1 MKKVIIY
8 GLAISFLLAGGISF
22 FASSSP
28 DGLERVAED
37 KGFLSAGEGKEIFKA
52 PLPDYSAKFIE
63 NTFLSN
69 AFAGIAGTL
78 LVFSVIFAAGKILI
92 KRK

>member
-8 GLAISFLLAGGISF
+8 GLAISILLAGGISF

-28 DGLERVAED
+28 DGLEKVAEE
-37 KGFLSAGEGKEIFKA
+37 KGFLSAGEGKELFKA
-52 PLPDYSAKFIE
+52 PLPDYSAEFAG
-63 NTFLSN
+63 NAFFSN
-69 AFAGIAGTL
+69 AIAGIAGTL
-78 LVFSVIFAAGKILI
+78 LVFGVMLAAGRLLK